1 MSNRLKTLLPF
12 LVILILLTLFSAPS
26 AQEFDKV
33 QVKTIKATDQVY
45 MLMGS
50 GGNIGVFVGKD
61 GIRCNSKNQILI
73 FHFGVFTESG
83 FF

>member
-50 GGNIGVFVGKD
+50 GGNIGLSVGKD
-61 GIRCNSKNQILI
+61 GIILVDDQ
-73 FHFGVFTESG
+73 FAELHFGVFTESG